1 MKTNELNVLR
11 MAEAVLEVL
20 KLYES
25 KLGSAPKLLQ
35 LKNELEALVAS
46 HHKQSRQLAL
56 ENNFATVKQEK
67 RTALEQSADEIVN
80 KIQLYA
86 AMEKDSI
93 TRAKVNLY
101 YADLHNVGGD
111 TLSDTCA
118 EIHKLAETLGTKL
131 ADYNVLP
138 ATLTTF
144 KSQLTDFTGLLSAP
158 RMDIAAKA
166 AINKELSRII
176 ASIRELLNEKMD
188 KSMNTVKNTE
198 TAFFAAYTSARV
210 IVDRPGK
217 RAKGSATADTEGMIS
232 GTLTDTA
239 TGEPLADVVV
249 LRSGSDE
256 PAITDEDGSFMFDS
270 VAAGTYTLSCSLDG
284 YKNLTLGGIVV
295 TPGSET
301 EAEGSMD
308 NA

>member
-1 MKTNELNVLR
+1 MKTTELNVLR

-20 KLYES
+20 NLYEA

-35 LKNELEALVAS
+35 LKNELKALVDS
-46 HHKQSRQLAL
+46 YHKQSQQLAL

-67 RTALEQSADEIVN
+67 RTSVIQAADEIVN

-86 AMEKDSI
+86 AMEKDSL
-93 TRAKVNLY
+93 TKAKVNLY

-111 TLSDTCA
+111 KLSDTCN

-144 KSQLTDFTGLLSAP
+144 KSQLTDFIGLLSAP
-158 RMDIAAKA
+158 RMDIAARA
-166 AINKELSRII
+166 AINKEISRII
-176 ASIRELLNEKMD
+176 ADIRELLNEKMD
-188 KSMNTVKNTE
+188 KSMNSVKNTE
-198 TAFFAAYTSARV
+198 TAFFAAYTSSRV
-210 IVDRPGK
+210 IVDKSGK
-217 RAKGSATADTEGMIS
+217 RAAHSTAADTGGMIS

-256 PAITDEDGSFMFDS
+256 PATTDEDGSFMFDS

-284 YKNLTLGGIVV
+284 YNNLTLSGILV
-295 TPGSET
+295 TPGNET
-301 EAEGSMD
+301 ETEGSMD
-308 NA
+308 KA